1 MKYLIVIMGV
11 AASGKS
17 TIASELSEAEGW
29 KYLEGDE
36 FHPEANVEKMAGGT
50 PLTNKDREA
59 WIDAMAEA
67 VREYESGPV
76 ILSCSALND
85 FVRERLRTGCS
96 RAVHWVY
103 LDVSREELTRRM
115 QARENHFMKEAMLD
129 SQLAAMKPPEDC
141 LRING
146 NQSVVAILEDVKSA
160 LKETLSDLPPQ

>member
-1 MKYLIVIMGV
+1 MKHLIVIMGV

-17 TIASELSEAEGW
+17 TIASKLSEAEGW

-36 FHPEANVEKMAGGT
+36 FHPEANVEKMTGGT

-67 VREYESGPV
+67 VREYETGTV

-85 FVRERLRTGCS
+85 FVRTRLIEGCACS
-96 RAVHWVY
+96 VHWVY
-103 LDVSREELTRRM
+103 LQVSRKELTRRM
-115 QARENHFMKEAMLD
+115 QARENHFMKETMLD
-129 SQLAAMKPPEDC
+129 SQLAAMKPPEYC

-146 NQSVVAILEDVKSA
+146 DQSVETVLDDVKRA
-160 LKETLSDLPPQ
+160 LRGALSNPLPQ